1 MFSVSLWHSFG
12 GKMNYDVAIIGAG
25 PGGLS
30 AAIYAARGGL
40 KTVVFEKALIGGQIV
55 LSADVE
61 NYPGYEETLSGFDI
75 IDKFKKQAER
85 FEAEIREEEI
95 VSLEDKGNS
104 KIIKTRKET
113 YEVKTVIV
121 ATGAHPL
128 KMDVP
133 GEEELTGRGV
143 SYCATCDGAL
153 YRNKIVAVVG
163 GGDSAVEEA
172 LFLTKFA
179 SKVYIIHRRDE
190 LRAVKIIQDRAFK
203 NEKIE
208 FIWDTVVEEVQG
220 KQFVENL
227 KLHNRKTG
235 ESSILQTDGVF
246 VYVGIIPNNELVKDL
261 VKLDDQGFILA
272 DENLMTNIPG
282 VYAAG
287 DIVQKTLR
295 QVVTAA
301 SDGAI
306 AAFFAEKYIEENEL

>member
-1 MFSVSLWHSFG
+1 
-12 GKMNYDVAIIGAG
+12 MNYDVAIIGAG

-61 NYPGYEETLSGFDI
+61 NYPGFETTLSGFDI

-95 VSLEDKGNS
+95 ISLEDKVS
-104 KIIKTRKET
+104 HKLIKTRNKT

-121 ATGAHPL
+121 ATGAHPR

-179 SKVYIIHRRDE
+179 AKVYIIHRRDE
-190 LRAVKIIQDRAFK
+190 LRAVKIIQERAFK

-220 KQFVENL
+220 QQFVENL

-235 ESSILQTDGVF
+235 ENSLLKTDGVF
-246 VYVGIIPNNELVKDL
+246 VYVGIIPNNELVKDI
-261 VKLDDQGFILA
+261 VKLDDQGFILT
-272 DENLMTNIPG
+272 DVNLMTNAPG
-282 VYAAG
+282 IYAAG
-287 DIVQKTLR
+287 DIVQKILR

-306 AAFFAEKYIEENEL
+306 AAFFAEKYIEENDL

>member
-1 MFSVSLWHSFG
+1 
-12 GKMNYDVAIIGAG
+12 MNYDVAIIGAG

-121 ATGAHPL
+121 ATGAHPR

-235 ESSILQTDGVF
+235 ENSILQTDGVF

>member
-1 MFSVSLWHSFG
+1 
-12 GKMNYDVAIIGAG
+12 MNYDVAIIGAG

-61 NYPGYEETLSGFDI
+61 NYPGFETTLSGFDI

-95 VSLEDKGNS
+95 ISLEDKVS
-104 KIIKTRKET
+104 HKLIKTRNKT

-121 ATGAHPL
+121 ATGAHPR

-179 SKVYIIHRRDE
+179 AKVYIIHRRDE
-190 LRAVKIIQDRAFK
+190 LRAVKIIQERAFK

-235 ESSILQTDGVF
+235 ENSLLKTDGVF
-246 VYVGIIPNNELVKDL
+246 VYVGIIPNNELVKDI
-261 VKLDDQGFILA
+261 VKLDDQGFILT
-272 DENLMTNIPG
+272 DVNLMTNTPG
-282 VYAAG
+282 IYAAG
-287 DIVQKTLR
+287 DIVQKILR

-306 AAFFAEKYIEENEL
+306 AAFFAEKYIEENDL